1 MTARAK
7 ILDGAFLDAL
17 ETLDLNVR
25 QMKSGN
31 YSGARRSRAYGSSP
45 EFADYRDYVPG
56 DDLRR
61 IDWNAAGRFDKYL
74 IKRFMD
80 EKQGR
85 NCVYLDTSASM
96 GFHGEKGFA
105 ALRLAAALGYLSVAN
120 MDSVS
125 IRLLS
130 GRGCRELD
138 GRVSGREAFLRL
150 GERLD
155 TVEFS
160 GEADIGACIRSDPNP
175 GTDDGVTYI
184 ISDLLTDS
192 DWRGAIDLLLSRKR
206 EVALIQVLSPEEM
219 DPVLSGRYT
228 FCDAEET
235 GARASRITLD
245 VDRDALKAYRE
256 TVERFLAE
264 IRRFCASRAVPYLL
278 MQSSEC
284 AEDVL
289 RTRGYMEEL
298 IR

>member
-1 MTARAK
+1 MTARAR

-74 IKRFMD
+74 IKRFID

-85 NCVYLDTSASM
+85 NCVYLDMSASM
-96 GFHGEKGFA
+96 GLPAEKGFA
-105 ALRLAAALGYLSVAN
+105 ALRLAAALAYLSVAN

-125 IRLLS
+125 FRLLCEDKCVDLC
-130 GRGCRELD
+130 GRI
-138 GRVSGREAFLRL
+138 SGREAFLRA
-150 GERLD
+150 GEKLD
-155 TVEFS
+155 ALEFS
-160 GEADIGACIRSDPNP
+160 GGSDLSACIRHDPNP
-175 GTDDGVTYI
+175 GSDDGVTYI

-192 DWRGAIDLLLSRKR
+192 DWRGAVDMLLSRKR
-206 EVALIQVLSPEEM
+206 EVALIQVLSREELE
-219 DPVLSGRYT
+219 PQLSGRYT

-235 GARASRITLD
+235 GARASRVTLD
-245 VDRDALKAYRE
+245 VDRDVLKAYRK
-256 TVERFLAE
+256 TVELFLAE
-264 IRRFCASRAVPYLL
+264 IRRFCASRGVPYMLVR
-278 MQSSEC
+278 SDERV
-284 AEDVL
+284 EEVL
-289 RTRGYMEEL
+289 RTRGCVEEL

>member
-1 MTARAK
+1 MTARAR

-17 ETLDLNVR
+17 ETLDLNVQ

-61 IDWNAAGRFDKYL
+61 IDWNAAARFDKYL
-74 IKRFMD
+74 IKRFID

-85 NCVYLDTSASM
+85 NCIYLDTSASM
-96 GFHGEKGFA
+96 GFEEEKGFS
-105 ALRLAAALGYLSVAN
+105 ALRLAAALGYLSVSN

-125 IRLLS
+125 FKLLAEN
-130 GRGCRELD
+130 RCVDLC
-138 GRVSGREAFLRL
+138 GRVSGREAFLRAGDHL
-150 GERLD
+150 QAVRFAG
-155 TVEFS
+155 
-160 GEADIGACIRSDPNP
+160 GADLKACIRSDPNP

-192 DWRGAIDLLLSRKR
+192 DWRGAIDMLLSRRR
-206 EVALIQVLSPEEM
+206 EVALIQVLSPAEL
-219 DPVLSGRYT
+219 DPDLSGRYT
-228 FCDAEET
+228 FCDAEESA
-235 GARASRITLD
+235 ARASRITLD

-256 TVERFLAE
+256 TVAAFLAE
-264 IRRFCASRAVPYLL
+264 IRRFCASRAVPYMLVRSDERV
-278 MQSSEC
+278 Q
-284 AEDVL
+284 DVL
-289 RTRGYMEEL
+289 RTRGCMEEL

>member
-1 MTARAK
+1 MTARAR
-7 ILDGAFLDAL
+7 ILDGAFLEAL
-17 ETLDLNVR
+17 QTLDLNVR

-96 GFHGEKGFA
+96 GFGGEKGFA
-105 ALRLAAALGYLSVAN
+105 ALRLAAALGYLSVSN

-125 IRLLS
+125 FRLLS
-130 GRGCRELD
+130 GKGCTDLS
-138 GRVSGREAFLRL
+138 GRISGREAFLRL
-150 GERLD
+150 GEQLD
-155 TVEFS
+155 AVRFDGT
-160 GEADIGACIRSDPNP
+160 ADLYACIRNDVNP
-175 GTDDGVTYI
+175 GADDGVSYI
-184 ISDLLTDS
+184 VSDLLTDS
-192 DWRGAIDLLLSRKR
+192 DWRGAVDLLLSRRR
-206 EVALIQVLSPEEM
+206 EVALIQVLSPEELNPEM
-219 DPVLSGRYT
+219 SGRYT

-235 GARASRITLD
+235 GGHGSRITLD
-245 VDRDALKAYRE
+245 VDRDALWAYRE
-256 TVERFLAE
+256 TTDRFLKE
-264 IRRFCASRAVPYLL
+264 IRSFCASRAVPYLL
-278 MQSSEC
+278 MQSSERV
-284 AEDVL
+284 EDVL
-289 RTRGYMEEL
+289 RTRGCVEEL

>member
-1 MTARAK
+1 MSARAR

-74 IKRFMD
+74 IKRFID

-85 NCVYLDTSASM
+85 NCIYLDTSASM
-96 GFHGEKGFA
+96 GFETEKGFA
-105 ALRLAAALGYLSVAN
+105 ALRLCAALGYLSVAN

-125 IRLLS
+125 FRLLAGKRCRDLC
-130 GRGCRELD
+130 GRIN
-138 GRVSGREAFLRL
+138 GREAFLRA
-150 GERLD
+150 GEKLD
-155 TVEFS
+155 AVQFG
-160 GEADIGACIRSDPNP
+160 GEADLSACIRNDLNP

-184 ISDLLTDS
+184 ISDLLTES
-192 DWRGAIDLLLSRKR
+192 DWRGAVDLLLSRRR
-206 EVALIQVLSPEEM
+206 EVALIQVLSPEELN
-219 DPVLSGRYT
+219 PSLSGRYT
-228 FCDAEET
+228 FCDAEES
-235 GARASRITLD
+235 GGRMSRITLD
-245 VDRDALKAYRE
+245 VDRDALRAYRE
-256 TVERFLAE
+256 TVERFLSE
-264 IRRFCASRAVPYLL
+264 IRSFCASRAVPYLL
-278 MQSSEC
+278 MQSSER

-289 RTRGYMEEL
+289 RTRGCMEEL